1 MILLWQG
8 SKIILNFVKFVG
20 ELFKKTYHLPNAV
33 VRNTLTSTKREEAR
47 SSILMDADVLVVT
60 FMFAQ

>member
-1 MILLWQG
+1 M
-8 SKIILNFVKFVG
+8 KFVG